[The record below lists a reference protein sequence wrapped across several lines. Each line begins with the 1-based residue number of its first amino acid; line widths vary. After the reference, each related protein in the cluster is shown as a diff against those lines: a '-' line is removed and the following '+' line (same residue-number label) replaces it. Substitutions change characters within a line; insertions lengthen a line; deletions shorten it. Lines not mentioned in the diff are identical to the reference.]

1 LIWASTNK
9 KVVVAWVVLG
19 YVTSETGVLVLA
31 EGGGG
36 GVSTG
41 RRGSGGKGGYME
53 SLPSKEDAV

>member
-1 LIWASTNK
+1 
-9 KVVVAWVVLG
+9 VVVAWVVLG